1 VGGDLPVNTTGGLI
15 GFGYAPGATGVR
27 QAVDLL
33 AQVTGHAGPCQ
44 VKLQA
49 KRDHGLMI
57 NMGGNDKTVTTLVV
71 RAA

>member
-1 VGGDLPVNTTGGLI
+1 
-15 GFGYAPGATGVR
+15 VR

-44 VKLQA
+44 VKLPA
-49 KRDHGLMI
+49 NRAHGLMI
-57 NMGGNDKTVTTLVV
+57 NMGGNDKTVTSMVV